1 MVGKN
6 TTKKL
11 SGVAKKTG
19 ASITSTPSDD
29 IKLKLVKLENKYL
42 DLANQIEDLVYDF
55 QKRLSEFKKIEKA
68 LKENFIKK
76 QDEKKIREILS
87 KIK

>member
-6 TTKKL
+6 TTQKA
-11 SGVAKKTG
+11 SGVAKKIG
-19 ASITSTPSDD
+19 VPIPSAPSDD

>member
-6 TTKKL
+6 TTQKA
-11 SGVAKKTG
+11 SGVAKKIG
-19 ASITSTPSDD
+19 VPILSTPSDD